1 MKEEQIRELLQQMS
15 LEEKIGQ
22 MLQLT
27 GNFFSDE
34 GLATG
39 PMQDMNL
46 TEEQVNNTGSILSTV
61 GAAKLRRIQKNYMEK
76 QPHHIPMIFMADVI
90 NGFRTVFPI
99 PLAQGCSFNPQLSK
113 EMASISAKESARA
126 GLHVTFSPMVDLVR
140 DARWGRVME
149 STGEDVYLNAQYSR
163 AMVEGYQGSSI
174 GEKDKISACI
184 KHFAGYGAPVA
195 GREYNQTE
203 ISERTLWE
211 DYMPAYKEGIDAGAR
226 MVMTSFNTLG
236 RVPCTGNKSLMQ
248 DVLRDRWGFD
258 GILISDWAAIQEL
271 IYHGV
276 AKDSTEA
283 AFLGVQAGVDIDMVT
298 NTYSNHLKALI
309 EDGTVPMEWVDA
321 CVYRILSFKN
331 ELGLFENPYKDADE
345 AYDEQQAPDAK
356 HMAFA
361 RKALP
366 ETFVLLK
373 NEGILPLPQKA
384 NDAVNRIAFI
394 GPYMDDEHV
403 CGSWSLFYNS
413 KENVTLKQALEERK
427 PRISYTVD
435 PGCTILGAGE
445 RLGGFSGSV
454 ENPIS
459 ESELAAMMDA
469 AVAHAKEADVVV
481 MALGEHPQMTG
492 EGGARTEITIP
503 EHQIELFNRV
513 VAVNPNVAVVNFS
526 GRPLDL
532 RTINQKAKAIL
543 QVWFP
548 GTQAG
553 NAIMDVLFG
562 DANPSGR
569 LSMSFPYNVGQVPV
583 YYSELH
589 TGRIFTGDGNR
600 FCSRYLDAPNAPL
613 FPFGFGLDYTEY
625 HYDNLRLSSTT
636 LTKDAP
642 IQVSVEVTNV
652 GSRDG
657 VEVVQLYVQDLV
669 GSVARPLRQLKGFE
683 KLAIRAGET
692 RTVTFTIA
700 EEMLRFYDIDMNYVA
715 EPGEFKVF
723 VGRDSRASLVGTFLL
738 S

>member
-113 EMASISAKESARA
+113 EMASIAAKESARA

-163 AMVEGYQGSSI
+163 AMVEGYQGASI

-248 DVLRDRWGFD
+248 DVLRDKWGFD

-298 NTYSNHLKALI
+298 NTYSNHLKALV
-309 EDGTVPMEWVDA
+309 EDGKVPMEWVDA

-345 AYDEQQAPDAK
+345 AYDEQQAPDAA

-361 RKALP
+361 RRALP

-373 NEGILPLPQKA
+373 NEGILPLPQET
-384 NDAVNRIAFI
+384 NDTVNKIAFI

-445 RLGGFSGSV
+445 RLGGFSGPV

-532 RTINQKAKAIL
+532 RTIHQKAKAIL

-613 FPFGFGLDYTEY
+613 FPFGFGLDYTDY

-657 VEVVQLYVQDLV
+657 IEVVQLYVQDLV

-692 RTVTFTIA
+692 RTVTFTVT

-723 VGRDSRASLVGTFLL
+723 VGRDSRASLAETFLL